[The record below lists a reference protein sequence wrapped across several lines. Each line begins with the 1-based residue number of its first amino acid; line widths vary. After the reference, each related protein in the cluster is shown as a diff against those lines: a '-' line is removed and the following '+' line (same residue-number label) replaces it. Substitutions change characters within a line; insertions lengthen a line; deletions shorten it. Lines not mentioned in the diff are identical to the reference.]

1 MVEGCGVS
9 SKSTIFEFLR
19 VLNME
24 RQPWVDKFLIWRQK
38 HISDKHFILVLS
50 VVIGLLA
57 AIAAVI
63 LKTSVHYLEG
73 WVRDIPG
80 RHMENYFF
88 LVFPLV
94 GILITVLYIRIFVKD
109 DIGHGVTRILYA
121 ISRNKG
127 VMKLHNTYSSIIA
140 CTFTGGFGGSVGME
154 APIVSTGAA
163 IGSNVAQAVKFG
175 HKRTTLLIGCGA
187 AAAIAAIFKAPIAG
201 LIFALEVLML
211 DLTMASIIP
220 LLFAAVTGAIFSAF
234 FLGEQI
240 EFYFTLRDAFDY
252 TSIPFYVMLGIVTGM
267 VSLYFA
273 WMNGR
278 VEYRIKKIARP
289 YLRAL
294 YGGTILGVLIFLFP
308 PLFGEGYY
316 TMRSMLSG
324 QPEELLQHSPFGHLV
339 DESGL
344 LFIGFLML
352 VLFFKAFATSLTTG
366 AGGVGGVFAPSLF
379 MGGITGFV
387 FSRLVNMFSG
397 LRISEYNFS
406 LVGMAGLIA
415 GVIHAPLTAIFLIA
429 EITGGYELFIPL
441 IITASISYL
450 TVVYFQPHSLY
461 TKKLAQKGHLLTHD
475 KDQTVLTLL
484 NVESVIETNL
494 ATVPPDMSLGELV
507 KVIARSNRNIFPV
520 IDQEKHFLGI
530 VTLDDVREI
539 MFDRSKYDQ
548 LNVRNLM
555 FQPRATVSPEERMD
569 AVMKKFRDSGLWNM
583 AVVDKGIYMGF
594 VSRSN
599 VFNMY
604 RKMLIEFSED

>member
-1 MVEGCGVS
+1 
-9 SKSTIFEFLR
+9 
-19 VLNME
+19 ME
-24 RQPWVDKFLIWRQK
+24 YQPWVDRFFIWRQK
-38 HISDKHFILVLS
+38 HISDKHFILVLC
-50 VVIGLLA
+50 VIIGLLA

-73 WVRDIPG
+73 WVRSIPG

-94 GILITVLYIRIFVKD
+94 GILITVLYIRTFVKD
-109 DIGHGVTRILYA
+109 DISHGVSKILYA

-127 VMKLHNTYSSIIA
+127 VMKLHNTFSSIIA

-163 IGSNVAQAVKFG
+163 IGSNVAQAVRFG

-240 EFYFTLRDAFDY
+240 EFYFTLKDAFSFG
-252 TSIPFYVMLGIVTGM
+252 SIPFYVMLGIFTGG

-273 WMNGR
+273 WMNGK
-278 VEYRIKKIARP
+278 VESHIKKIKKP
-289 YLRAL
+289 YMRAL
-294 YGGTILGVLIFLFP
+294 YGGLTLGVLIFLFP

-324 QPEELLQHSPFGHLV
+324 QPEQLLQHSPFGHLV
-339 DESGL
+339 DESGIV
-344 LFIGFLML
+344 FIGFLVL
-352 VLFFKAFATSLTTG
+352 VLFFKAIATSLTTG
-366 AGGVGGVFAPSLF
+366 AGGIGGVFAPSLF

-387 FSRLVNMFSG
+387 FSRLVNSFSG
-397 LRISEYNFS
+397 FNISEYNFS

-461 TKKLAQKGHLLTHD
+461 TKKLAQQGHLLTHD

-484 NVESVIETNL
+484 SVESVIETNL
-494 ATVPPDMSLGELV
+494 RTVAPAQSLGDLV
-507 KVIARSNRNIFPV
+507 KVIAKSNRNIFPV
-520 IDQEKHFLGI
+520 VDEGGYFLGI
-530 VTLDDVREI
+530 VTLDDVREV
-539 MFDRSKYDQ
+539 MFDRSKYEE
-548 LNVRNLM
+548 LTVRNLM
-555 FQPRATVSPEERMD
+555 FQPKATVSPDDSMD
-569 AVMKKFRDSGLWNM
+569 EVMKKFRTSGLWNM
-583 AVVDKGIYMGF
+583 AVVDKGKYKGY

-599 VFNMY
+599 VFNVY
-604 RKMLIEFSED
+604 RKMLIEYSEE